1 VQGNNYGDK
10 ATIPYVAKM
19 GKLISATPPR
29 EPHHVVVKEKFG
41 MYNYMVVIAVA
52 IGSVASGMVGGIIS
66 ATLAQPS
73 FLEYFGFLIDTK
85 SNTALVGA
93 TLGVFYAG
101 GFTGTLI
108 MTWVADTYGR
118 KMALSVA
125 SIISILSSALIAGSV
140 HIAMFLVFRLPPLPF
155 SCRSY

>member
-1 VQGNNYGDK
+1 MEK
-10 ATIPYVAKM
+10 KPST
-19 GKLISATPPR
+19 TPPQ
-29 EPHHVVVKEKFG
+29 ELHHVVAKEKFNI
-41 MYNYMVVIAVA
+41 YNYIVVVAVA
-52 IGSVASGMVGGIIS
+52 VGSVASGMVGGIIS

-101 GFTGTLI
+101 GFFGTLS

-125 SIISILSSALIAGSV
+125 SIISILSSALLAGSV
-140 HIAMFLVFRLPPLPF
+140 HIAMFLVFRFLSSPF
-155 SCRSY
+155 SCRSYTDVT